1 MRRISSP
8 QDIADAVLFLV
19 SPGAQM
25 ITGHSLNVDGGWLAA

>member
-1 MRRISSP
+1 
-8 QDIADAVLFLV
+8 VLFLV